1 MYIEANDA
9 AHRVTLAPLTKGR
22 GRSSDMRLACIAC
35 ADVADEDDVRGRLI
49 HWMRHERPR
58 AEGEATAPRVAC
70 ADGAA
75 CGDGAGTRG

>member
-1 MYIEANDA
+1 
-9 AHRVTLAPLTKGR
+9 
-22 GRSSDMRLACIAC
+22 MRLACIAC